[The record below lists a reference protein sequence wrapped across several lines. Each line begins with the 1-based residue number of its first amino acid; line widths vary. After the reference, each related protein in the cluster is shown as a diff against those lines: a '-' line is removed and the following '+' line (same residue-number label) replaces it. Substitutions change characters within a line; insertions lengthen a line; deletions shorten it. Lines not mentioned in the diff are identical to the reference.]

1 MRTTRQTGQC
11 TWLRRAAHAAS
22 GDCLENN
29 DALVVSREELRFL
42 AENTR
47 GDATALRGIARMILR
62 SQMGDE
68 RGIRG
73 DDQPRADKRAMF
85 FAGLIS
91 LDF

>member
-1 MRTTRQTGQC
+1 MQQAATVWRTMTR
-11 TWLRRAAHAAS
+11 WWYLEKSSAS
-22 GDCLENN
+22 
-29 DALVVSREELRFL
+29 S

-62 SQMGDE
+62 SQMGDG

-85 FAGLIS
+85 FAALIS